1 MFRELGDRYNQA
13 EILTHLAASHQE
25 SGNSL
30 AAAQCWEQ
38 SLAILTELNHPDA
51 AEVLARLRRL
61 DTANAS

>member
-1 MFRELGDRYNQA
+1 MRVTKLRYA
-13 EILTHLAASHQE
+13 LMPLLLAASHQE